1 MNPPQDSSLSGR
13 EEFVWNLVTEWFTEP
28 RVLSQYGFEIDN
40 SGYIQIP
47 YVAGASRHAQQLSQR
62 KAWERFLDEI
72 PPAYYYNPTQAADP
86 VVVNSNNFPSGVPG
100 HDHGIDAGVSA
111 PIAGTSMSDV
121 CVLPK
126 PLGWQRKAT
135 VISAVMGHQHGQV
148 DPWCRWYLFR
158 VPTIVGI
165 EATYDEHPTPAR
177 KLGQSLLTQC
187 FCLLFIWR
195 QWNVAPL
202 VTKDEC
208 RFCQPGLHAYRRENE
223 LKVHVEENNGIYDA
237 SGHLRLKTD
246 AELRQELLNSKF
258 LCPHAKCADMFEE
271 GGALQSHYSKRHGG
285 DGHLAVQACLRT
297 VQQISSDLENF
308 EEFLRKREELEA
320 TIVSLKQQ
328 HGGRTRQS
336 GQNRSAGS

>member
-1 MNPPQDSSLSGR
+1 
-13 EEFVWNLVTEWFTEP
+13 
-28 RVLSQYGFEIDN
+28 
-40 SGYIQIP
+40 
-47 YVAGASRHAQQLSQR
+47 GA
-62 KAWERFLDEI
+62 
-72 PPAYYYNPTQAADP
+72 
-86 VVVNSNNFPSGVPG
+86 V
-100 HDHGIDAGVSA
+100 
-111 PIAGTSMSDV
+111 GTSSVSLQLWVSRRPTTSIQREAAHDFAHA
-121 CVLPK
+121 PK
-126 PLGWQRKAT
+126 S
-135 VISAVMGHQHGQV
+135 I
-148 DPWCRWYLFR
+148 
-158 VPTIVGI
+158 
-165 EATYDEHPTPAR
+165 PAR

-271 GGALQSHYSKRHGG
+271 VPLLERHGG
-285 DGHLAVQACLRT
+285 DGHLAVQACVRT

-328 HGGRTRQS
+328 HGGRTR
-336 GQNRSAGS
+336 RSARIGQRVHRLAKKFKELSEPLKYPFSMTLSVIQSRRDYIVVWKTSKK